1 MELQFTYKV
10 EMDGEDGDE
19 TLKLTVPFPQNYPD
33 TEFKRKNKNIA
44 SLSLSY
50 NKEKNIVELGAF
62 YVYTNQIDP
71 SITSEDKRVTK
82 GLGKKMLCYA
92 LRELCEKGKINKNYV
107 FSLIAIGGKYTDECK
122 EFVSKLDDSFLD
134 KFLVNYPEDLSNHIR
149 YYGRELTL
157 EEKRELYCKINDN
170 LKLVDYYKRYG
181 LEPVMDG
188 SGLGVTMI
196 GSVEKALEH
205 CTNLKLKGIQSKKS
219 ISKSKS
225 KKQKSISKSKKQK
238 SISKSKKQKSISKS
252 KNKNKSTKNV

>member
-19 TLKLTVPFPQNYPD
+19 TLKLTVPIPQNYPD

-50 NKEKNIVELGAF
+50 NKEKNVVTLDTF

-71 SITSEDKRVTK
+71 SITSTDKRVTK

-92 LRELCEKGKINKNYV
+92 LRELCKIKKNYV
-107 FSLIAIGGKYTDECK
+107 FSLRAIGGKYTDECK

-134 KFLVNYPEDLSNHIR
+134 KFLRKYSEDLSNHIR

-170 LKLVDYYKRYG
+170 LMG
-181 LEPVMDG
+181 
-188 SGLGVTMI
+188 
-196 GSVEKALEH
+196 
-205 CTNLKLKGIQSKKS
+205 
-219 ISKSKS
+219 
-225 KKQKSISKSKKQK
+225 
-238 SISKSKKQKSISKS
+238 
-252 KNKNKSTKNV
+252 